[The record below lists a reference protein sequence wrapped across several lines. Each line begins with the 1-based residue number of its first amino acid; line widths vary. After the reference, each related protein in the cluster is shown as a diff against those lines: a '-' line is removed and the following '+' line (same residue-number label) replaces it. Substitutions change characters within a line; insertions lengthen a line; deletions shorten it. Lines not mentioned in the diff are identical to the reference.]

1 MGGTGTP
8 ASAVALNTAMDG
20 AVDPATLRGAQPQEL
35 TAQEKCACI
44 HDNESGLFP
53 GVFDCHRFAEDTCEK
68 FKGVCELPCK
78 PKKDPRSHNSRYGVY
93 VPHSEKRLNTLEKSR
108 KERDRMWNTT
118 DRLVDCVQKPNHKWL
133 AASKKCVPIQS
144 SRKESTSSYSP
155 AAGLRQGWVPAALT
169 GATLLANTGILGNVV
184 RSVSGCFSRKKHNA
198 RGARENFREDK

>member
-1 MGGTGTP
+1 MGTHKSMIALTMIGGAHAAKAAVAALATIAAVNAGTGTP

-68 FKGVCELPCK
+68 FKGVCKLPCK

-93 VPHSEKRLNTLEKSR
+93 VPH
-108 KERDRMWNTT
+108 
-118 DRLVDCVQKPNHKWL
+118 
-133 AASKKCVPIQS
+133 
-144 SRKESTSSYSP
+144 
-155 AAGLRQGWVPAALT
+155 
-169 GATLLANTGILGNVV
+169 
-184 RSVSGCFSRKKHNA
+184 
-198 RGARENFREDK
+198 